1 MGPRLRNWLTG
12 APGGADEMA
21 LAHIRAEQSHALTHS
36 TPLMMVLSVCAACVL
51 LASMLVSSG
60 LSGRWVIHEV
70 VIGLFLVMTA
80 PVTTLLLMRAA
91 RFRERAHQ
99 VRPPERQET
108 KRSTEEDTP

>member
-51 LASMLVSSG
+51 LRWGQNGPRAKHTLALMLSAAALLCWLLLGILSLWQVSSAAG
-60 LSGRWVIHEV
+60 AAVLSW
-70 VIGLFLVMTA
+70 
-80 PVTTLLLMRAA
+80 
-91 RFRERAHQ
+91 
-99 VRPPERQET
+99 
-108 KRSTEEDTP
+108 KC